1 MTVNELKAIIT
12 LQHKDSIIVT
22 KNNEIVRPEG
32 TEIVKALQSTGDWD
46 GYVQHEIH
54 I

>member
-1 MTVNELKAIIT
+1 MTVNELKAIIK
-12 LQHKDSIIVT
+12 LGYKDRIIIT
-22 KNNEIVRPEG
+22 KDGERVECEG

-46 GYVQHEIH
+46 SYVQHEIR